1 MNIVDLLKKNV
12 VMVPVVVSLI
22 VGTFTGVKYIVDL
35 TETINKNKAAIEI
48 IQNTDLKNQIGYIA
62 RIQENQSHLLLNIE
76 TNKGNTIVT
85 NDKLKTM
92 EEKVNS
98 MEQDFK
104 NFLIKDLM
112 LNEFSRLIKEKCSN
126 GACSS
131 FICGRDVYRG

>member
-1 MNIVDLLKKNV
+1 MNLVDLLKKNV
-12 VMVPVVVSLI
+12 VMVPVVASVI

-92 EEKVNS
+92 EQKIKQ

-104 NFLIKDLM
+104 NFLIMRSTLVEDK
-112 LNEFSRLIKEKCSN
+112 
-126 GACSS
+126 
-131 FICGRDVYRG
+131 